1 MEIKLFQAMHKLF
14 NPRSVVVVGATDSP
28 ERVGYNLLESIL
40 YGGFKGK
47 VFPVHP
53 RLETLQGLK
62 VYPSLEDVPGP
73 VDVAVIAVNQF
84 ATVETIAE
92 CGRLGVKAAICVA
105 GGYRETGDDGLRL
118 EERLAS
124 LAREHGIALVGPNTL
139 GLINTGADFYS
150 TFYPLQLPKGRV
162 SLVSQ
167 SGGMGLTMMHKAA
180 DEGLGINKWVGVGN
194 RSTLEIS
201 DYLEYL
207 AQDEETG
214 VIGVFLEGTE
224 EARKLV
230 QAASRIAG
238 IKPVVVYKAGRFDA
252 NDFVTLTHTG
262 TAAGSYRMYRDI
274 FMNQFGVLMVDSVA
288 ELVAACKALSVSTL
302 PAGGRL
308 GIVTHTAGPSIAL
321 LDLAAR
327 HGISVPAL
335 QEETINKIK
344 GVLGQNPPVILK
356 NPLDTVGVGFEAGV
370 YGRVVNAVLEDPGI
384 DLLVAIY
391 CLHKNWRFP
400 SPELLAA
407 QRCSS
412 KPVLGY
418 YVSTWEACREERQ
431 VLQQAGVPLYISPD
445 EAAGAVSALV
455 HYGNVRGEG
464 KTCRAE

>member
-1 MEIKLFQAMHKLF
+1 MDKETVQAMHKLF
-14 NPRSVVVVGATDSP
+14 HPRSVAVVGATDSP
-28 ERVGYNLLESIL
+28 DRVGYNLLESIL
-40 YGGFKGK
+40 YGGFKGR

-73 VDVAVIAVNQF
+73 VDVAVVALNQF
-84 ATVETIAE
+84 ATVETIAQ
-92 CGRLGVKAAICVA
+92 CGRLGIKAAICVA
-105 GGYRETGDDGLRL
+105 GGYREMGSDGLRL
-118 EERLAS
+118 EERLVS

-194 RSTLEIS
+194 RSALEIS

-207 AQDEETG
+207 ALDEGTD
-214 VIGVFLEGTE
+214 VIGIFLEGTE

-238 IKPVVVYKAGRFDA
+238 TKPVVIYKAGRSRA
-252 NDFVTLTHTG
+252 MDFAALTHTG
-262 TAAGSYRMYRDI
+262 TAAGSYRMYRNI

-288 ELVAACKALSVSTL
+288 ELVAACKALSVSPL
-302 PAGGRL
+302 PTGGGL

-321 LDLAAR
+321 LDSAA
-327 HGISVPAL
+327 HQGISIPAL

-344 GVLGQNPPVILK
+344 GVLGQNPPVVLK
-356 NPLDTVGVGFEAGV
+356 NPLDTVGLGFEAGV
-370 YGRVVNAVLEDPGI
+370 YGRVVNEVLEDPAI
-384 DLLVAIY
+384 DLVVAIY

-400 SPELLAA
+400 SPELSAA
-407 QRCSS
+407 QRRSG
-412 KPVLGY
+412 KPVLAY
-418 YVSTWEACREERQ
+418 YVSTWEACREERRI
-431 VLQQAGVPLYISPD
+431 LQKAGVPLYISP
-445 EAAGAVSALV
+445 EEVAGAVSALV
-455 HYGNVRGEG
+455 HYGKMRRREKHGG
-464 KTCRAE
+464 